1 MPACSLFTSP
11 NQSADARQGVQG
23 RRHREVQIPVTPLN
37 GDVYAEIISTKGLTA
52 QQKNISVILE
62 TAGSEFQS
70 RRRWCSLSL
79 SSISNQVNHAL
90 AKVTWDNEKIQ
101 EYKVEHGVTSV
112 KKSLRPDGDP
122 TQPLPVILGI
132 NTRRT
137 YFQAATL
144 FFKRAEEITDEGL
157 LVKLLETD
165 VIMTTFEEH
174 YTYSAPG
181 TVNKLLA
188 ALEKVHLGC
197 SKLGWTKTPCP
208 ITAELRAWV
217 KSFRDDSDVRAPRFG
232 YRTEDSVKVVEFL
245 KEKKSVYALP
255 AELALRCGLREDEMA
270 GMQGRNIDLEHN
282 LLHITGKGGRYRPVP
297 IPEDLIL
304 RLNRSKQFIFTPS
317 ASWRAGFRRTV
328 LDTTK
333 ELGIGIS
340 GVHRLRANYAQNR
353 YLEFLA
359 QGMDDRGA
367 RRQVSELLGHARIDV
382 TYKYVPKG
390 F

>member
-1 MPACSLFTSP
+1 M
-11 NQSADARQGVQG
+11 
-23 RRHREVQIPVTPLN
+23 
-37 GDVYAEIISTKGLTA
+37 
-52 QQKNISVILE
+52 
-62 TAGSEFQS
+62 
-70 RRRWCSLSL
+70 SL

-90 AKVTWDNEKIQ
+90 AKVTWDKEQIEKYRA
-101 EYKVEHGVTSV
+101 EEGVVSV
-112 KKSLRPDGDP
+112 KKSLRPGGDP

-157 LVKLLETD
+157 LSRLLTPD
-165 VIMTTFEEH
+165 IIMITFEEY
-174 YTYSAPG
+174 YTDSAPG

-197 SKLGWTKTPCP
+197 TELGWTKGPTP
-208 ITAELRAWV
+208 ITPELREWV

-232 YRTEDSVKVVEFL
+232 YRSEDSEKVVEFL
-245 KEKKSVYALP
+245 KEKKSAYALP
-255 AELALRCGLREDEMA
+255 AELALRCGLREDEIA
-270 GMQGRNIDLEHN
+270 GMQGQNIDVEHN

-328 LDTTK
+328 MEATQA
-333 ELGIGIS
+333 LGIGIS

-353 YLEFLA
+353 YLEFTTK
-359 QGMDDRGA
+359 GIDDREA
-367 RRQVSELLGHARIDV
+367 RKRVSELLGHARIDV

-390 F
+390 FLAAENNTKKDGLDCPN

>member
-1 MPACSLFTSP
+1 M
-11 NQSADARQGVQG
+11 
-23 RRHREVQIPVTPLN
+23 
-37 GDVYAEIISTKGLTA
+37 
-52 QQKNISVILE
+52 
-62 TAGSEFQS
+62 
-70 RRRWCSLSL
+70 SL
-79 SSISNQVNHAL
+79 SSISNQVNHSL
-90 AKVTWDNEKIQ
+90 AKVTWGKEQIEK
-101 EYKVEHGVTSV
+101 YKVEHGVTSV

-157 LVKLLETD
+157 LAKLLKPD
-165 VIMTTFEEH
+165 IIMTTIEEH

-197 SKLGWTKTPCP
+197 LKLGWTKTPSP
-208 ITAELRAWV
+208 ITPELREWV
-217 KSFRDDSDVRAPRFG
+217 KSFRDDSNVRAPRFG
-232 YRTEDSVKVVEFL
+232 YRIEDSVKVVEFL
-245 KEKKSVYALP
+245 TEKKSAYALP

-270 GMQGRNIDLEHN
+270 GMQGQNIDVEHN

-317 ASWRAGFRRTV
+317 ASWRAGFRRAV

-367 RRQVSELLGHARIDV
+367 RRQISELLGHARIDI

-390 F
+390 FLVPEDDN

>member
-1 MPACSLFTSP
+1 
-11 NQSADARQGVQG
+11 
-23 RRHREVQIPVTPLN
+23 
-37 GDVYAEIISTKGLTA
+37 
-52 QQKNISVILE
+52 
-62 TAGSEFQS
+62 
-70 RRRWCSLSL
+70 L
-79 SSISNQVNHAL
+79 SSISNQVNHSL
-90 AKVTWDNEKIQ
+90 AKVTWGKEQIEK
-101 EYKVEHGVTSV
+101 YKVEHGVTSV

-157 LVKLLETD
+157 LAKLLKPD
-165 VIMTTFEEH
+165 IIMTTIEEH

-197 SKLGWTKTPCP
+197 LKLGWTKTPSP
-208 ITAELRAWV
+208 ITPELREWV
-217 KSFRDDSDVRAPRFG
+217 KSFRDDSNVRAPRFG
-232 YRTEDSVKVVEFL
+232 YRIEDSVKVVEFL
-245 KEKKSVYALP
+245 TEKKSAYALP

-270 GMQGRNIDLEHN
+270 GMQGQNIDVEHN

-317 ASWRAGFRRTV
+317 ASWRAGFRRAV

-367 RRQVSELLGHARIDV
+367 RRQISELLGHARIDI

-390 F
+390 FLVPEDDN